1 LAASLSNA
9 KVEMKLAFVLI
20 QAILI
25 SACTNINRDRDLLEY
40 LSIEECVDKRGNS
53 SGFNK
58 DKSHE
63 LLRNECEQLQA
74 LDENHQKIA
83 NKRFRKNRKVT
94 YPDEQEYFDEG
105 TWHLVTERIRE
116 TYYPKYLSPAQEVE
130 KANRLN
136 EQQTHLEDKSV
147 QRVYEPRLLPVS
159 PYLMSYRELEMGLEA
174 VSGLMQENLDNK
186 KLHRSLSAISVILIK
201 ERTKKERFLHA
212 RRLGRL

>member
-1 LAASLSNA
+1 
-9 KVEMKLAFVLI
+9 MKLALVLI

-25 SACTNINRDRDLLEY
+25 SACTNINRDRDVLEY

-63 LLRNECEQLQA
+63 LLRIECEQLQA
-74 LDENHQKIA
+74 NDENHQKIA

-105 TWHLVTERIRE
+105 AWYLVTERIRE

-136 EQQTHLEDKSV
+136 EQQARLEDKSV

-159 PYLMSYRELEMGLEA
+159 PYLMSYRELEMAHEA
-174 VSGLMQENLDNK
+174 VSGLIHENLDNK

-201 ERTKKERFLHA
+201 ERTKKERFLRA

>member
-1 LAASLSNA
+1 
-9 KVEMKLAFVLI
+9 MKLALVLI

-25 SACTNINRDRDLLEY
+25 SACTNINRDRDFLEY

-53 SGFNK
+53 SDFNK

-94 YPDEQEYFDEG
+94 YLDKQEYFDEG
-105 TWHLVTERIRE
+105 AWYLVTERIRE
-116 TYYPKYLSPAQEVE
+116 TYYPKYLSPEQEVE
-130 KANRLN
+130 RANRLN
-136 EQQTHLEDKSV
+136 EQLARLKDKSV

-159 PYLMSYRELEMGLEA
+159 PYLMSYRELEMAHKA
-174 VSGLMQENLDNK
+174 VSGLIQENWDNK

-201 ERTKKERFLHA
+201 ERTKKERFLRA
-212 RRLGRL
+212 RRPDRV

>member
-1 LAASLSNA
+1 
-9 KVEMKLAFVLI
+9 MKLVLVFV

-40 LSIEECVDKRGNS
+40 LSIEECVDKRWNS
-53 SGFNK
+53 SDFNK

-63 LLRNECEQLQA
+63 LLRIECKQLQA
-74 LDENHQKIA
+74 IDENHQKIA

-94 YPDEQEYFDEG
+94 YPDKQEYFDEG
-105 TWHLVTERIRE
+105 AWYSVTERIRE

-136 EQQTHLEDKSV
+136 EQQARLEDKSV

-159 PYLMSYRELEMGLEA
+159 PYLMSYRELEMAHEA
-174 VSGLMQENLDNK
+174 VSGLIQENLDNK
-186 KLHRSLSAISVILIK
+186 KLRRSLNALSVIVIK
-201 ERTKKERFLHA
+201 ERNKKNLIR
-212 RRLGRL
+212 

>member
-1 LAASLSNA
+1 
-9 KVEMKLAFVLI
+9 MKFAFVIIMLAMLI
-20 QAILI
+20 T
-25 SACTNINRDRDLLEY
+25 ACTNTNRDLDLQEY

-53 SGFNK
+53 SVFNK

-83 NKRFRKNRKVT
+83 NKRFRKSRKVT

-105 TWHLVTERIRE
+105 AWYLVSERIRE

-136 EQQTHLEDKSV
+136 EQQIRLEDKSV

-159 PYLMSYRELEMGLEA
+159 PYLMSYRELEMAHEV
-174 VSGLMQENLDNK
+174 VSDLIQENLDNK
-186 KLHRSLSAISVILIK
+186 KLYRSLSAISVILIK
-201 ERTKKERFLHA
+201 ERTQKERFLRA
-212 RRLGRL
+212 RRPDRL

>member
-1 LAASLSNA
+1 
-9 KVEMKLAFVLI
+9 MKLALVLI

-74 LDENHQKIA
+74 FDENHQKIV

-94 YPDEQEYFDEG
+94 YPDKQEYFDEG
-105 TWHLVTERIRE
+105 AWYLVTERIRE
-116 TYYPKYLSPAQEVE
+116 TYYPKYLSPEQEVE
-130 KANRLN
+130 RANRLN
-136 EQQTHLEDKSV
+136 EQQARLEDKSV
-147 QRVYEPRLLPVS
+147 QRIYEPRLLPVS
-159 PYLMSYRELEMGLEA
+159 PYLMSYRELGMAYEA
-174 VSGLMQENLDNK
+174 VSGLIQENLDNK
-186 KLHRSLSAISVILIK
+186 NLHRSLNALSVIVINERSKKNLI
-201 ERTKKERFLHA
+201 R
-212 RRLGRL
+212 

>member
-1 LAASLSNA
+1 
-9 KVEMKLAFVLI
+9 MKLALVLI

-25 SACTNINRDRDLLEY
+25 SACTNINRDRDVLEY

-63 LLRNECEQLQA
+63 LLRIECEQLQA
-74 LDENHQKIA
+74 IDENHQKIA

-105 TWHLVTERIRE
+105 AWYLVTERIRE

-136 EQQTHLEDKSV
+136 EQQARLKDKSV
-147 QRVYEPRLLPVS
+147 QRLFEPRLLPVS
-159 PYLMSYRELEMGLEA
+159 PYLMNYRELELAHE
-174 VSGLMQENLDNK
+174 VISDLIHENWDNK
-186 KLHRSLSAISVILIK
+186 KLHRSLSALSVIVIK
-201 ERTKKERFLHA
+201 ERSKKELRSY
-212 RRLGRL
+212 

>member
-1 LAASLSNA
+1 
-9 KVEMKLAFVLI
+9 MKLALVLI

-25 SACTNINRDRDLLEY
+25 SACTNINRDRDVLEY

-63 LLRNECEQLQA
+63 LLRIECEQLQA
-74 LDENHQKIA
+74 IDENHQ
-83 NKRFRKNRKVT
+83 RFRKNKKVT

-105 TWHLVTERIRE
+105 AWYLVTERIRE
-116 TYYPKYLSPAQEVE
+116 TNYPKYLSPAQEVE

-136 EQQTHLEDKSV
+136 EQQARLEDKSV
-147 QRVYEPRLLPVS
+147 QRVYDPRLLPVS
-159 PYLMSYRELEMGLEA
+159 PYLMSYRELEMAHEA
-174 VSGLMQENLDNK
+174 VSGLIHENLDNK

-201 ERTKKERFLHA
+201 ERAKKERFLRA